1 MENGVL
7 EDPLAPSQG
16 TVWGVISSPKGI
28 RTTFKR
34 SQTTT
39 KAYTMCGGPFE
50 ALKTRQNGPKTPQF
64 WASNGIF
71 SMWKTVC

>member
-1 MENGVL
+1 MENGML

-16 TVWGVISSPKGI
+16 ALWGVISSPKGI
-28 RTTFKR
+28 RTTCKP
-34 SQTTT
+34 SQTT
-39 KAYTMCGGPFE
+39 AEANTMCGGPFE